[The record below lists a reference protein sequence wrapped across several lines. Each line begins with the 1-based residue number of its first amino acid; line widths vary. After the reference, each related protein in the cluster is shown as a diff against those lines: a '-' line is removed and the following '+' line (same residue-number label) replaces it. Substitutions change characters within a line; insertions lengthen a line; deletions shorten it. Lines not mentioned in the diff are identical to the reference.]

1 MSTGNTNRRDFI
13 KTTGK
18 AGIAAGI
25 ATTVLPSLA
34 CTPKAHAQTAG
45 AAAGTSYSQ
54 TPLPYSFAAL
64 EPVID
69 AQTMELHYTKHAA
82 GYAKNL
88 SEAAQAEGVNTQQTT
103 VEQLLANIS
112 KYSTKMRNNAG
123 GHYNHELFWKCMNS
137 PTATPMPS
145 GKLLE
150 AINRDFNTF
159 AAFQSAFNDAAK
171 NRFGS
176 GWAWL
181 VLSNDKKLVIGS
193 TPNQDNPLMDVSELK
208 GMPVFGLDVWEHAYY
223 LKYQNRRPE
232 YVTNWWQTVNWNF
245 IQQRFDALV

>member
-1 MSTGNTNRRDFI
+1 MTTGNTNRRYFI

-18 AGIAAGI
+18 AGIAAGLS
-25 ATTVLPSLA
+25 ATILPSLS
-34 CTPKAHAQTAG
+34 CTHKIHAQSAMSSIPYT
-45 AAAGTSYSQ
+45 Q
-54 TPLPYSFAAL
+54 TPLPYSYAAL

-82 GYAKNL
+82 AYAKNL
-88 SEAAQAEGVNTQQTT
+88 NEAVQAEGVNTQQTSL
-103 VEQLLANIS
+103 EQLLANIS

-123 GHYNHELFWKCMNS
+123 GHYNHELFWQCMHAAS
-137 PTATPMPS
+137 ATPMPS
-145 GKLLE
+145 GKLMA
-150 AINRDFNTF
+150 AIEKNFNSF
-159 AAFQSAFNDAAK
+159 ATFQSEFNNAAK

-181 VLSNDKKLVIGS
+181 VMRNDKRLVIGS
-193 TPNQDNPLMDVSELK
+193 TPNQDNPLMDISELQ

-232 YVTNWWQTVNWNF
+232 YITEWWKTVNWNF